1 MNKLSMTEKE
11 IMERKESIETEL
23 EELFQQ
29 QMRITDWD
37 VPEANDQK
45 AAEMILGIF
54 ESKLAEI
61 RKDVVGGAYKYF

>member
-11 IMERKESIETEL
+11 IMERKETIETEL
-23 EELFQQ
+23 EELFQSH
-29 QMRITDWD
+29 MKITDWD

-61 RKDVVGGAYKYF
+61 KKDVVGGAYKYF

>member
-1 MNKLSMTEKE
+1 MSTLTMTQKE
-11 IMERKESIETEL
+11 IMERKETIETEL
-23 EELFQQ
+23 EELFQAH
-29 QMRITDWD
+29 MRITDWD

-61 RKDVVGGAYKYF
+61 RKDVVGGVYKYF